1 MGEEADFP
9 QKVTQEEMVKAEQ
22 RKEIVTLLT
31 QALLNFPKRALEPA
45 EEHFLLVCYLRIVE
59 S

>member
-45 EEHFLLVCYLRIVE
+45 EEHFLLVC
-59 S
+59 